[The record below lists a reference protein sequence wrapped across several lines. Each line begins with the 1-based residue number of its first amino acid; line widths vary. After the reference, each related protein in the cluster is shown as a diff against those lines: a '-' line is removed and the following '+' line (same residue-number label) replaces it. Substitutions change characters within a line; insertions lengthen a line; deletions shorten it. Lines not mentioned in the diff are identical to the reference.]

1 MLAPA
6 RDYVSGLVDDF
17 GQGWNRFWFTP
28 RAAET
33 LSVVRVFLGCITL
46 YWLATFTTDLQTLLG
61 PAAILSPWRLVLFSD
76 VPEASLSYFNV
87 LSTSGAVTAGHVI
100 GMVIVAL
107 FTLGLATRATSIL
120 SAIVVL
126 SYIDRTWVMAT
137 SFEAVLAMLIV
148 YMCIGSSGAF
158 LSFDAWWRVRRAA
171 PDEPR
176 DPAPTVWTNLST
188 RLIQVHLT
196 VIYFI
201 MAVAKL
207 RSEQWWSGQAMG
219 WLWARPGEY
228 RVVDLSGLMEYP
240 YAFNLVTLGV
250 MAFELAFVFL
260 VWQPRTRPL
269 ALFGS
274 ACVWLMLA
282 LTTGLAAFCLL
293 MLVANLVFVP
303 SEAMRSFCGRLFGDQ
318 KAHRAT

>member
-126 SYIDRTWVMAT
+126 SYIDR
-137 SFEAVLAMLIV
+137 
-148 YMCIGSSGAF
+148 
-158 LSFDAWWRVRRAA
+158 
-171 PDEPR
+171 
-176 DPAPTVWTNLST
+176 
-188 RLIQVHLT
+188 
-196 VIYFI
+196 
-201 MAVAKL
+201 
-207 RSEQWWSGQAMG
+207 
-219 WLWARPGEY
+219 
-228 RVVDLSGLMEYP
+228 
-240 YAFNLVTLGV
+240 
-250 MAFELAFVFL
+250 
-260 VWQPRTRPL
+260 
-269 ALFGS
+269 
-274 ACVWLMLA
+274 
-282 LTTGLAAFCLL
+282 
-293 MLVANLVFVP
+293 
-303 SEAMRSFCGRLFGDQ
+303 
-318 KAHRAT
+318 